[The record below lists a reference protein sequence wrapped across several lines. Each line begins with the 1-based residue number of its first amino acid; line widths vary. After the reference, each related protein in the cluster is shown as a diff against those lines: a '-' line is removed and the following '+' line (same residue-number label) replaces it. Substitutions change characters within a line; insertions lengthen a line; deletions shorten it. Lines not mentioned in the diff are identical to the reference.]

1 MLRLAALR
9 RWHLATLSVLGGA
22 CLAACCL
29 TATQSAGASDT
40 HLSSR
45 CATFRGK
52 GTEYGVYIGKGH
64 VKCSVAK
71 EVLKAIADGKGKYV
85 NNGYSY
91 NSYTLYGGWLCPSG
105 NMGEQ
110 TCEHSK
116 RPVNNPSQDIVSLSC
131 SFGSGCP
138 KQTAVANE

>member
-1 MLRLAALR
+1 MSTA
-9 RWHLATLSVLGGA
+9 V
-22 CLAACCL
+22 CLAACSL
-29 TATQSAGASDT
+29 VTAQGVAASGT

-45 CATFRGK
+45 CATFRAK
-52 GTEYGVYIGKGH
+52 GVEYGVYIGTGH

-71 EVLKAIADGKGKYV
+71 EVLKAIAEGKGKYV
-85 NNGYSY
+85 NNGFSA

-131 SFGSGCP
+131 TFVGAGCS